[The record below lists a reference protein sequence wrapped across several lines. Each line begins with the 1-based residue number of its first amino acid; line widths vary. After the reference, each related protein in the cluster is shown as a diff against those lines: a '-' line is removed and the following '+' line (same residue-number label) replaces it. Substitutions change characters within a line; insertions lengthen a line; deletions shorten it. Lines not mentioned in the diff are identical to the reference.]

1 MFRSSKLVL
10 NDRRVPKAP
19 KSYRIFATDLLMSKF
34 NLRQDR
40 RKKDHYDAKELGLAL
55 VGLVAIIIAIFIYRK
70 TNINAFV
77 YLVLPALIL
86 GIITSLIWPKKP
98 FEFYVHKRVLNFI
111 SEMCVNTV
119 FWGGIYSV
127 TVLSINAFLPHTERR
142 NSEKTPIIT
151 RSSMIGKSRNERDKR
166 RAVYT
171 VVLNGQ
177 TKDFIFDHETYQKL
191 DSFNY
196 LLVQYRSGALGFE
209 VMEEVVPVR

>member
-1 MFRSSKLVL
+1 
-10 NDRRVPKAP
+10 
-19 KSYRIFATDLLMSKF
+19 MSKF
-34 NLRQDR
+34 TQRQDR
-40 RKKDHYDAKELGLAL
+40 LKKDYYDAQQLGLAL

-70 TNINAFV
+70 TSINAFV

-98 FEFYVHKRVLNFI
+98 SAFYGHKRVFI
-111 SEMCVNTV
+111 FILGMCVNTV
-119 FWGGIYSV
+119 FWGGIYAV
-127 TVLSINAFLPHTERR
+127 ILLIINAFVPRTDRR
-142 NSEKTPIIT
+142 NSEKKPIIT
-151 RSSMIGKSRNERDKR
+151 RSSMIGNSRKERDKR

-177 TKDFIFDHETYQKL
+177 TKDFVFDHDIYQKI

-209 VMEEVVPVR
+209 VVEDVSPVR

>member
-1 MFRSSKLVL
+1 
-10 NDRRVPKAP
+10 
-19 KSYRIFATDLLMSKF
+19 MSTF
-34 NLRQDR
+34 NQRQDR
-40 RKKDHYDAKELGLAL
+40 LKKDHYDAKEIGLAL
-55 VGLVAIIIAIFIYRK
+55 VGLVAISVAFLLYRK
-70 TNINAFV
+70 TSINAFV

-98 FEFYVHKRVLNFI
+98 SAFYGRQRVFI
-111 SEMCVNTV
+111 FILGMCVNTV

-127 TVLSINAFLPHTERR
+127 TLLSINTFVPHTERR
-142 NSEKTPIIT
+142 ISEKTPIIT
-151 RSSMIGKSRNERDKR
+151 RSSMISKSRKERDKR

-177 TKDFIFDHETYQKL
+177 AKDFVFDHEIYQKL

-209 VMEEVVPVR
+209 VMEEVSPVR

>member
-1 MFRSSKLVL
+1 
-10 NDRRVPKAP
+10 
-19 KSYRIFATDLLMSKF
+19 MSKF
-34 NLRQDR
+34 TQGQDR
-40 RKKDHYDAKELGLAL
+40 FIKDHYSAKELGFAL
-55 VGLVAIIIAIFIYRK
+55 VGLVAIGIALLLYRK

-98 FEFYVHKRVLNFI
+98 SAFYGHKRVFVFI
-111 SEMCVNTV
+111 FGMHANTV
-119 FWGGIYSV
+119 FWGGIYAV
-127 TVLSINAFLPHTERR
+127 ILLSINAFVPHTERR

-151 RSSMIGKSRNERDKR
+151 RSSMIGKSRKERDKR
-166 RAVYT
+166 QAVYT

-177 TKDFIFDHETYQKL
+177 TKDFIFDHDIYQKL

>member
-1 MFRSSKLVL
+1 MSTFNQRL
-10 NDRRVPKAP
+10 DR
-19 KSYRIFATDLLMSKF
+19 L
-34 NLRQDR
+34 
-40 RKKDHYDAKELGLAL
+40 KKDYYDEKQLGLAL
-55 VGLVAIIIAIFIYRK
+55 VGLVAIGIAIFIYRK

-98 FEFYVHKRVLNFI
+98 SAFYGRQQVFI
-111 SEMCVNTV
+111 FILGMCGNTV

-127 TVLSINAFLPHTERR
+127 IVLIINAFVPHTERR

-151 RSSMIGKSRNERDKR
+151 RSSMIGNSRKERDKR
-166 RAVYT
+166 QAVYT
-171 VVLNGQ
+171 VVLDGQ
-177 TKDFIFDHETYQKL
+177 AKDFVFDHDIYQKI

-209 VMEEVVPVR
+209 VMEGVVPVR